1 MEALAEHIDSPFV
14 GRERELHTLEAALRD
29 AQSGHARLLALVGD
43 AGIGKTR
50 TVEEFVRR
58 TELPAGRVLW
68 GRCPEQPGAPTYWPW
83 VRAIR
88 AYADHEDP
96 GVLRAHLAGDAGIV
110 ARMVPELGE
119 RLPDLAPARVDEQD
133 PQARFRLFDGVT
145 SLLQRIATNAP
156 LVVVLDDVHWADEA
170 SLLLLAFVARE
181 TRGAQILFIVTY
193 RERETR
199 RWARAFADV
208 ARLGLRL
215 TLRGLDRAAQAAL
228 VTGAGLA
235 EPSAE
240 LLARLHEVTEGNP
253 FFLDEMLRMIGAG
266 LSDDALRLPMPD
278 TVREALRRRVD
289 PLSEDER
296 ALLAT
301 AAVVGREFE
310 VSILQ
315 ATTGLPAD
323 VVLARLTS
331 AAAIGVVEE
340 REHLGSFRFTHALI
354 REMLY
359 AEQLPAARAAL
370 HLRVGTAL
378 EAGHGGGA
386 APPVDTLAIHFFHAA
401 PLGAAAKAYEYSMR
415 AGQTA
420 MDLFAY
426 GDAMGHFERALTAL
440 AHEAPDD
447 RRRLATC
454 LALGNAAWSAGHNPR
469 AREAYRTA
477 ARCARTLGDPE
488 QLVLAAS
495 RHALASPPSGAP
507 DRASTALLDEA
518 LAAVGDTDSVA
529 RTLLLGLLARALY
542 FSPDFARCHAVSV
555 EALAMARRTGDPRGL
570 AAALLCRQLVL
581 LGPGSPDERLALAEE
596 SHRLATAFGGDEYVN
611 NGRLTRIL
619 CLLERGDIPGATHE
633 IEVMRIA
640 AEGSRLPERLWH
652 ATVQRATLALL
663 AGRFEEASRLA
674 AEALAVRRDARDA
687 AVSHVFLVQTFIGRC
702 DTGHLGALEDSIRAL
717 ATDFPAVPAWRCI
730 LALVL
735 AETGRLDVATGM
747 LDELAADE
755 FAALRRDFL
764 FPASLAWL
772 TRLVARLRDGERAAV
787 LHRLLAPFA
796 DRNIVV
802 SLYSPGC
809 LGSAEAYLGLL
820 AATAG
825 DADGAERHFEAALA
839 MNARMGARP
848 ALARTQQWCAQLL
861 AERGRA
867 GDRERAARLLA
878 EAREIAE
885 ACGMAALQLEI
896 APAPSAPAAPGATAG
911 EAPLEATLRLETDHW
926 AVGYGAEAFQLKDS
940 KGLHYLHALLERPG
954 QEMHVLDLVGG
965 PPDPSSLRQAAAGD
979 AGELLDRSARA
990 AYKQRLEDL
999 RDELDE
1005 AERFND
1011 GERAARARREIEFLG
1026 DELARA
1032 VGLGGRERHAASAAE
1047 RARVNVTRTIG
1058 AVLKRIAAGSPALGQ
1073 HLAATVRTGYF
1084 CSYMPDPRVAVAWR
1098 LRA

>member
-50 TVEEFVRR
+50 TVEDFVRR

-296 ALLAT
+296 ALSRPRRSSGASSRSPSCRRRPVCRPT
-301 AAVVGREFE
+301 SCSRA
-310 VSILQ
+310 S
-315 ATTGLPAD
+315 P
-323 VVLARLTS
+323 S
-331 AAAIGVVEE
+331 AAAIGVIEE
-340 REHLGSFRFTHALI
+340 REHVGAFRFTHALI

-426 GDAMGHFERALTAL
+426 GDAMGHFDRALAAL

-555 EALAMARRTGDPRGL
+555 EALAMGRRTGDPRGL

-663 AGRFEEASRLA
+663 AGRFEGGFVR
-674 AEALAVRRDARDA
+674 ALAGDARDA
-687 AVSHVFLVQTFIGRC
+687 AVPRVPGADLHRPLRHRPSRGARGLDPRARDRLSGRP
-702 DTGHLGALEDSIRAL
+702 GVAVHPGARARRDRASRRRGRDARRAGGGRIRGAAARL
-717 ATDFPAVPAWRCI
+717 PLPRIARMAHTARRAAAGRGAGCRPPPPARAVRRPQHRR
-730 LALVL
+730 LALL
-735 AETGRLDVATGM
+735 AGLPGI
-747 LDELAADE
+747 
-755 FAALRRDFL
+755 RR
-764 FPASLAWL
+764 
-772 TRLVARLRDGERAAV
+772 
-787 LHRLLAPFA
+787 
-796 DRNIVV
+796 
-802 SLYSPGC
+802 
-809 LGSAEAYLGLL
+809 AYLSLL
-820 AATAG
+820 AAAG
-825 DADGAERHFEAALA
+825 DAGGAERHFE
-839 MNARMGARP
+839 P
-848 ALARTQQWCAQLL
+848 
-861 AERGRA
+861 
-867 GDRERAARLLA
+867 
-878 EAREIAE
+878 
-885 ACGMAALQLEI
+885 
-896 APAPSAPAAPGATAG
+896 
-911 EAPLEATLRLETDHW
+911 
-926 AVGYGAEAFQLKDS
+926 
-940 KGLHYLHALLERPG
+940 
-954 QEMHVLDLVGG
+954 
-965 PPDPSSLRQAAAGD
+965 
-979 AGELLDRSARA
+979 RSR
-990 AYKQRLEDL
+990 
-999 RDELDE
+999 
-1005 AERFND
+1005 
-1011 GERAARARREIEFLG
+1011 
-1026 DELARA
+1026 
-1032 VGLGGRERHAASAAE
+1032 
-1047 RARVNVTRTIG
+1047 
-1058 AVLKRIAAGSPALGQ
+1058 
-1073 HLAATVRTGYF
+1073 
-1084 CSYMPDPRVAVAWR
+1084 
-1098 LRA
+1098 